1 MYNRKVYDPEFKLNV
16 VKEYLNG
23 DKSQAQ
29 ICEEYTIS
37 PSMFFKWLKKYKESG
52 YDDSV
57 FNVKKERP
65 ESIISDYS
73 KITPFIFES
82 AGIRKVQRDKFE
94 HILHNKTNILFERMD
109 KEKNQEKMQRILNE
123 INRRNDK

>member
-1 MYNRKVYDPEFKLNV
+1 MYNRKVYDPGFKLNV

-23 DKSQAQ
+23 DKSRAQ
-29 ICEEYTIS
+29 ICEEYSIS

-57 FNVKKERP
+57 FNVEKGRP

-73 KITPFIFES
+73 KIPHSYLNQQVFAKMIQQTKM
-82 AGIRKVQRDKFE
+82 IR
-94 HILHNKTNILFERMD
+94 
-109 KEKNQEKMQRILNE
+109 
-123 INRRNDK
+123 

>member
-1 MYNRKVYDPEFKLNV
+1 MQNRKVYPPEFKLSV

-29 ICEEYTIS
+29 ICEEYSIS
-37 PSMFFKWLKKYKESG
+37 PSIFFRWLKKYKESG

-57 FNVKKERP
+57 FNVSRGRP

-73 KITPFIFES
+73 KIPPFIFES
-82 AGIRKVQRDKFE
+82 AGIRME
-94 HILHNKTNILFERMD
+94 YA
-109 KEKNQEKMQRILNE
+109 
-123 INRRNDK
+123 

>member
-1 MYNRKVYDPEFKLNV
+1 MHSRKTYEPEFKLNV
-16 VKEYLNG
+16 VKEYHG

-29 ICEEYTIS
+29 ICEEYSIS

-57 FNVKKERP
+57 FNVKKGRP

-73 KITPFIFES
+73 KIPPFIFES
-82 AGIRKVQRDKFE
+82 VGVQKQ
-94 HILHNKTNILFERMD
+94 I
-109 KEKNQEKMQRILNE
+109 QRI
-123 INRRNDK
+123 

>member
-29 ICEEYTIS
+29 ICEEYSIS

-57 FNVKKERP
+57 FNVEKGRP
-65 ESIISDYS
+65 ESIILDYYE
-73 KITPFIFES
+73 KILLEKEIQLRIALDQIELL
-82 AGIRKVQRDKFE
+82 K
-94 HILHNKTNILFERMD
+94 KTN
-109 KEKNQEKMQRILNE
+109 KKGNQGK
-123 INRRNDK
+123 